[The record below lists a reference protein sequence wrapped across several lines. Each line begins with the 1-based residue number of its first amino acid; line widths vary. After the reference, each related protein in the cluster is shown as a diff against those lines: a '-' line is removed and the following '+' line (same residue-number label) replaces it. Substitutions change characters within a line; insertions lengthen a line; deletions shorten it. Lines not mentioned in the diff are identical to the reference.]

1 MKHFRRIS
9 TIALILATMPATLAA
24 AAGGLS
30 GTYVTTVNNAGS
42 LNGTYR
48 ITFGPGHFSLRGP
61 YGIGGHGTDAISGSR
76 ITVHGPGKCSAP
88 GTYEFWTSRTSLT
101 FRRIKDPCSR
111 AAILTAHAL
120 KKA

>member
-1 MKHFRRIS
+1 MKNVRRVS
-9 TIALILATMPATLAA
+9 TIALILATLPTALAA
-24 AAGGLS
+24 ASGGLS

-48 ITFGPGHFSLRGP
+48 ITFSPGRFVLHGP
-61 YGIGGHGTDAISGSR
+61 YGIVGHGTDAISGSR
-76 ITVHGPGKCSAP
+76 ITVHGPGKCAAP
-88 GTYEFWTSRTSLT
+88 GTYDFTVSRRSLT
-101 FRRIKDPCSR
+101 FRKIKDPCSR